1 MLVYF
6 CALLTLDLQRSR
18 CPIGFWELALPSLI
32 NQDGVAV
39 GIFLLHLLSLDVDAR
54 RLWERSPSSFNQDDV
69 WVGIF
74 SLLLLSLDGDDTGL
88 STIVGLPD
96 GGTSSSM
103 SIGSFTCYGCF
114 Y

>member
-18 CPIGFWELALPSLI
+18 CLIGFWELALSSLI
-32 NQDGVAV
+32 NRDGVPV
-39 GIFLLHLLSLDVDAR
+39 GIFL
-54 RLWERSPSSFNQDDV
+54 
-69 WVGIF
+69 
-74 SLLLLSLDGDDTGL
+74 LLLLSLDGDDSGL

-114 Y
+114 C